1 MGPPCQSIVLVSV
14 GAGGRGGVE
23 AARVGR
29 GDAGADRGVR
39 PAPLVLVGTGA
50 QGGARGHDV
59 REERNLL
66 HELAAA
72 LVAQALAHHAQG
84 GVLPAEL
91 RPVGRV
97 LAEGRLDAVDEL
109 GAHVDELAL
118 ADLAREVRELEAEA
132 EEHAPLV
139 ELLRGGLV
147 RELDRRLE
155 GEHLGAEVGRRLD
168 TLGARGLQLRLHGTR
183 LSILWLAQKNQ
194 FIVSLRQDAI
204 KEWVENNTN
213 V

>member
-1 MGPPCQSIVLVSV
+1 M
-14 GAGGRGGVE
+14 
-23 AARVGR
+23 GR

-39 PAPLVLVGTGA
+39 PAPLILVGAGA
-50 QGGARGHDV
+50 QGAARGHDV
-59 REERNLL
+59 REVRNLL
-66 HELAAA
+66 RELAAA
-72 LVAQALAHHAQG
+72 PVAQVLAHHAQD
-84 GVLPAEL
+84 GVLLGEL
-91 RPVGRV
+91 RPASRI

-118 ADLAREVRELEAEA
+118 ADLAREMRELEAEA
-132 EEHAPLV
+132 DEHAALV

-155 GEHLGAEVGRRLD
+155 AEHLGAEVGRRLD

-183 LSILWLAQKNQ
+183 LSILWLVQKNQ
-194 FIVSLRQDAI
+194 FIVSLRQDAV

-213 V
+213 VYICQLYPRAKKLGKIKSCCHFVSRR